1 MSGCRSRLIGAGK
14 SFARVLCMS
23 QGEAMYTVRE
33 SPPTTA
39 EDADSAW
46 YAVYTRHQHEK
57 TVARSLESRGH
68 QVFLPLYGSMHRW
81 QDRIKQ
87 LWLPL
92 FPCYVFV
99 RGGLD
104 RRVQILSTPGA
115 CMIVGWGGRPAAI
128 PQAEITAVRQ
138 VVESSL
144 RAEPHPLLKCGDRVR
159 VKFGALQGVEGFLVR
174 KKNVF
179 RLVISVEMLGG
190 SAAVEVDGCNVE
202 QANAPH
208 RWATPSN
215 SDG

>member
-1 MSGCRSRLIGAGK
+1 
-14 SFARVLCMS
+14 MS
-23 QGEAMYTVRE
+23 QGEAVYTVQE

-39 EDADSAW
+39 ENADSAW

-68 QVFLPLYGSMHRW
+68 EVFLPLYSAVHRW
-81 QDRIKQ
+81 QDRNKQ

-99 RGGLD
+99 HGGLD

-115 CMIVGWGGRPAAI
+115 YTIVGWGGRPAAI
-128 PQAEITAVRQ
+128 PHAEIKAVRQ

-159 VKFGALQGVEGFLVR
+159 VRVGPLQGVEGFLVR
-174 KKNVF
+174 KKNGF
-179 RLVISVEMLGG
+179 RLVISVEMLGR

-202 QANAPH
+202 QLGSTHAQAASQHASSLVHAPAGNGW
-208 RWATPSN
+208 RSGASWEV
-215 SDG
+215 